1 MYEIETRRSIRKY
14 KPQMVSR
21 GQIEAVVNAARLAP
35 SSKNRQP
42 WRFIVY
48 TGDAKDRLL
57 DVMESALEKETQEHN
72 LLPKSA
78 FGLPDAFQTLK
89 IMRNAPVVIVVMNT
103 NGQSPYEEIETD
115 RRVSEI
121 CDSLS
126 IGAAIENM
134 LLEAVKLGLGTLWI
148 ANTCFAYQD
157 MVDFIGTKGQLVGAV
172 ALGYAD
178 EQPAA
183 RPRKKLED
191 ILEYRQ

>member
-21 GQIEAVVNAARLAP
+21 EQVEAVVNAARLAP

-48 TGDAKDRLL
+48 TGDAKARLL
-57 DVMESALEKETQEHN
+57 DVMESALKKETQGHN

-89 IMRNAPVVIVVMNT
+89 IMRNAPVVIVVMNA

-134 LLEAVKLGLGTLWI
+134 LLEAVKVGLGTLWI

-157 MVDFIGTKGQLVGAV
+157 MMDFIGAEGQLVGAV
-172 ALGYAD
+172 TLGYAD